1 MRSFVNLVLVVCL
14 SFFMVAQE
22 RFPGCQGFCLWN
34 SIETHDVGN
43 DDLVTAWFGPTGA
56 KNLVR
61 STVNNR
67 DEASS
72 RDAYK
77 DSTL

>member
-14 SFFMVAQE
+14 SFLMVAQE
-22 RFPGCQGFCLWN
+22 RFPGCQGLCLWN
-34 SIETHDVGN
+34 IIEKHYVANN
-43 DDLVTAWFGPTGA
+43 DHVTPWFGPTGA